1 MEYNFDIKDLLPI
14 GVTLVVVTIV
24 MAFGLQILSEQ
35 KDSFGDEGCPAY
47 WNSTTD
53 VCQVSGTNLTASTS
67 FTGGYEVNATGNGI
81 EGLAKIPAK
90 LPLIAS
96 VVVAVVIIGILV
108 KYFRQ

>member
-24 MAFGLQILSEQ
+24 LAFGLQIL
-35 KDSFGDEGCPAY
+35 GDIKG
-47 WNSTTD
+47 D
-53 VCQVSGTNLTASTS
+53 MTASS
-67 FTGGYEVNATGNGI
+67 YEANATQDGI
-81 EGLAKIPAK
+81 EGLAKIPEK

-108 KYFRQ
+108 RYFQA

>member
-1 MEYNFDIKDLLPI
+1 MEYNFDIQDLLPI

-24 MAFGLQILSEQ
+24 LAFGLQIL
-35 KDSFGDEGCPAY
+35 GDIKG
-47 WNSTTD
+47 D
-53 VCQVSGTNLTASTS
+53 MTASS
-67 FTGGYEVNATGNGI
+67 YEANATADGI